1 MYKMPDYCEGF
12 CASVFFCDNYIIGW
26 YQLIRQKK
34 LKKASN
40 KLLQGFNVE
49 LWLLRYKYIFS
60 KLYVI

>member
-1 MYKMPDYCEGF
+1 MPDYCEGF

-49 LWLLRYKYIFS
+49 L
-60 KLYVI
+60 